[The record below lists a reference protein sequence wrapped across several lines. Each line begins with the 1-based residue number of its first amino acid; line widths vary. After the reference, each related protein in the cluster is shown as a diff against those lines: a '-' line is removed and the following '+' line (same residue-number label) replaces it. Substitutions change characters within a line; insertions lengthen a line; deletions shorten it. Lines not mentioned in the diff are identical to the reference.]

1 MKMWYESLLEL
12 QASDMRVKLMKERL
26 AEIPK
31 EKDKIQRA
39 LETSRKSVVDAELRV
54 KEAKKDVSMIDS
66 EIDEV
71 NEKIKKFQDQS
82 SLIKKNDE
90 YRALL
95 LEIDNHKRKI
105 SKLETQQSTS
115 KDAIETAKNQ
125 LEQAQKEFGN
135 REKTATESLE
145 ELSDLESTMQAEMKK
160 LDEKRAE
167 LKSNV
172 DGETLRTYERL
183 LKSKG
188 EPLTAIHNESCGN
201 CYLKLTPQ
209 TINDAKKGKVT
220 ICDSCA
226 HLVYFSK
233 EV

>member
-39 LETSRKSVVDAELRV
+39 LDASTKSVAEAEVRV
-54 KEAKKDVSMIDS
+54 KDVKKDASMVDS

-71 NEKIKKFQDQS
+71 NAKIKKFQEQS

-95 LEIDNHKRKI
+95 LEIDTHKRKI
-105 SKLETQQSTS
+105 SKLESQQVASL
-115 KDAIETAKNQ
+115 DAIETAKNQ
-125 LEQAQKEFGN
+125 LEQARKEFAT
-135 REKTATESLE
+135 REKTASESLE
-145 ELSDLESTMQAEMKK
+145 ELSDLEATMQAEMKK

-167 LKSNV
+167 LKGNV
-172 DGETLRTYERL
+172 DNDTLRTYERL

-226 HLVYFSK
+226 HLVFFSK
-233 EV
+233 ET